1 MLRHIKNISFFD
13 VTLRDGLQSIK
24 KEYSLLE
31 KKNILY
37 NIINLHNPNS
47 IEIGSLVSNKVL
59 PQMNYSK
66 ELYNYAINN
75 NNWKHIDFY
84 LLIPNFKMF
93 EKNKNINFHNIS
105 LISSVSDS
113 FQKKNIKLSLNQ
125 TKDEIVKF
133 NNYSNVQN
141 IKLYLSCINK
151 CPIDG
156 IIDNDK
162 IIDEIYYYHNLKNIT
177 NICLSDTTGDLLFND
192 FKYIIDKIIKHI
204 DPKKLSLHLHYNEND
219 VFNTLNIIQ
228 YAIDKNINIFDVSL
242 LENVGGCSVTIE
254 NNILKP
260 NLNYNIFNLL

>member
-1 MLRHIKNISFFD
+1 MLRHIKNIFPFD

-24 KEYSLLE
+24 REYSLLE

-37 NIINLHNPNS
+37 NIINLHNPKS
-47 IEIGSLVSNKVL
+47 IEIGSLVSDNVL
-59 PQMNYSK
+59 PQMKYSK

-93 EKNKNINFHNIS
+93 EKNKDINFHNIS

-113 FQKKNIKLSLNQ
+113 FQKKNIKLSLNE
-125 TKDEIVKF
+125 TKDEIDKF
-133 NNYSNVQN
+133 NNNLNLKN

-156 IIDNDK
+156 IIDNDI

-177 NICLSDTTGDLLFND
+177 NICLSDTTGELSFDN
-192 FKYIIDKIIKHI
+192 FKYIIDKIIKHV
-204 DPKKLSLHLHYNEND
+204 DPKKISLHLHYNENE
-219 VFNTLNIIQ
+219 VFNTLNIMQ
-228 YAIDKNINIFDVSL
+228 YAIDNNINIFDVSL
-242 LENVGGCSVTIE
+242 LENAGGCSVTIE